1 MTVDA
6 YIQTSLEEQKGPHNV
21 SEDVKSLKLAPAAL
35 VLVYSTVE
43 KKIRLIKKSSK
54 DVDDSENSEEE
65 DEIRDSHVYR
75 ILLGELK

>member
-21 SEDVKSLKLAPAAL
+21 SEDVISLKLAPAAL

-43 KKIRLIKKSSK
+43 KKIRLIKKR
-54 DVDDSENSEEE
+54 VL
-65 DEIRDSHVYR
+65 RM
-75 ILLGELK
+75 